1 MHVWHVSIRV
11 FEGRR
16 IACGCERISACR
28 PTVWRSGTQGKRG
41 LPELGVNPIITLSLL
56 NFPERSMNNTA
67 VNSNALKNT
76 ASLAGNETLRGLI
89 AAMPIV
95 IFAKAARA
103 ALKRSAGARAR

>member
-1 MHVWHVSIRV
+1 M
-11 FEGRR
+11 
-16 IACGCERISACR
+16 
-28 PTVWRSGTQGKRG
+28 GKQQKEG
-41 LPELGVNPIITLSLL
+41 LPDLGVNPIIPLSLF
-56 NFPERSMNNTA
+56 NFSERSMNNTA

-76 ASLAGNETLRGLI
+76 ASLAANETLRGLI

>member
-1 MHVWHVSIRV
+1 
-11 FEGRR
+11 
-16 IACGCERISACR
+16 
-28 PTVWRSGTQGKRG
+28 
-41 LPELGVNPIITLSLL
+41 
-56 NFPERSMNNTA
+56 MNNTA

-76 ASLAGNETLRGLI
+76 ASLVGNETLHGLI